1 MTSADTWRSSTAKR
15 IHIGS
20 KEAGPRVAAVILVV
34 ATCRR
39 LKISIRAYL
48 GSVRAVINERIG
60 IAPHLSLAPFE
71 CPSYY

>member
-1 MTSADTWRSSTAKR
+1 M
-15 IHIGS
+15 
-20 KEAGPRVAAVILVV
+20 V